1 MPSSDRRRRRRML
14 LAFFVLA
21 ALILGAGAA
30 ARLTALR
37 SDPLRAFNT
46 PVPAVIPS
54 PAPQSPVSFLPAA
67 LDPAPTPTQAPARI
81 LGANTINIVLMG
93 LDSDTDREAAGRGWR
108 SDTIAVL
115 VIDVEKPSCTVLSVP
130 RDTRARIER
139 LSDSGKSLGWLYNK
153 INSAFNYGGGPEEL
167 GHENL
172 LASLEQLLF
181 DGLESDFH
189 LNYYAS
195 IDMDGIPLF
204 ADAVD
209 GVPLTLEYDIPGFGK
224 KGETIVLEGEQA
236 RTFVRLRHGV
246 TGGSD
251 IGRIGRQQAFIRAFA
266 SRVQQLGAREAVLRL
281 WTTLAGNVHTNLNTE
296 QILALGEVLSRLSLK
311 NVEFKTLPGRCKTI
325 DGRSYYVPNT
335 RDVRTLALELW
346 GE

>member
-1 MPSSDRRRRRRML
+1 MPSSHRRRQRRML
-14 LAFFVLA
+14 FALLILAV
-21 ALILGAGAA
+21 LILGAGAM

-37 SDPLRAFNT
+37 ADPLRAFLT
-46 PVPAVIPS
+46 PAPAATPS
-54 PAPQSPVSFLPAA
+54 PLPQSPVSFLPAA
-67 LDPAPTPTQAPARI
+67 MEPEPTPQAPARI

-115 VIDVEKPSCTVLSVP
+115 VINVAEPSCTVLSVP

-153 INSAFNYGGGPEEL
+153 INSAFNYGGGPEER

-172 LASLEQLLF
+172 LASLERLLF

-189 LNYYAS
+189 LDYYAS
-195 IDMDGIPLF
+195 IDMEGISLF

-209 GVPLTLEYDIPGFGK
+209 GVPITLEYDIPGFGK
-224 KGETIVLEGEQA
+224 KGDTVVLKGEQA

-266 SRVQQLGAREAVLRL
+266 GRVQQLGAREAVTRL

-325 DGRSYYVPNT
+325 DGKSYYVPDTKN
-335 RDVRTLALELW
+335 VRTLALELW